1 MANKSSQQKV
11 TRSGQVY
18 GNEPTVAEDTPA
30 LPTET
35 GTPSVTRSGEVY
47 EKPAIKGNT
56 PTTNDIKNTPEFKKA
71 RAKYDDKQYDNLTD
85 DQKDR
90 LAEKDVEDAASAL
103 NSEVEAE
110 V

>member
-18 GNEPTVAEDTPA
+18 NSESAVAEDTPT
-30 LPTET
+30 LPVGT
-35 GTPSVTRSGEVY
+35 GASSVTRSGEVY
-47 EKPAIKGNT
+47 EKPAVKDNT

-71 RAKYDDKQYDNLTD
+71 RAKYNSKQYDNLTD

-90 LAEKDVEDAASAL
+90 LAEKDVEDAARVSAHL
-103 NSEVEAE
+103 EE
-110 V
+110 